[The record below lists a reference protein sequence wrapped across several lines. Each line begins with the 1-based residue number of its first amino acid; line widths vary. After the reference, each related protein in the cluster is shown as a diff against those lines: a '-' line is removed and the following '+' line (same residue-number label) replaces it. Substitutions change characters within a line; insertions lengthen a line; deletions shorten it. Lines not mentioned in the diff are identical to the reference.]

1 VKAHGTNESSIV
13 PNTMYLFFLS
23 VHFSLRCSGFTLYTH
38 THTHTN
44 THLHTCTRSRIR
56 KTLMAKM
63 FFFLHVF
70 ITPPP
75 PLVSFLLLIHTH
87 KAIVSLLCRVFMVT
101 ERGRRSLEVWTW
113 FENTVESQTS
123 DEKQSLVKRLH
134 RDGSS
139 RI

>member
-1 VKAHGTNESSIV
+1 MEQMNH
-13 PNTMYLFFLS
+13 LS
-23 VHFSLRCSGFTLYTH
+23 FQIQCICSFSLFTFHSDAQDLLY

-87 KAIVSLLCRVFMVT
+87 KAIVSLLCHVFMVT